1 MGTRR
6 TRKTKLEKGIE
17 PLESR
22 LLLSTYWVSG
32 SGSDANAGSSSAPFA
47 TLQKGASVL
56 KAGDTLDVR
65 AGTYA
70 GFIVGYDPA
79 GSSVYGT
86 IAGTASAPITVQA
99 DPAAAPGS
107 VVIDSAN
114 PKTQVG
120 VDLEPGCDYV
130 VISGLV
136 VDGTA

>member
-1 MGTRR
+1 MHQNFR
-6 TRKTKLEKGIE
+6 TSHARIE

-22 LLLSTYWVSG
+22 LLLSTYWVSP

-86 IAGTASAPITVQA
+86 IAGTASAPITLE
-99 DPAAAPGS
+99 AAPGISLERSMQIARRVYS
-107 VVIDSAN
+107 VS
-114 PKTQVG
+114 
-120 VDLEPGCDYV
+120 
-130 VISGLV
+130 
-136 VDGTA
+136 